1 MCAYRRVRGHD
12 LASRRRDSA
21 LCRRLRVSGQVF
33 SEWRRYECGA
43 VCARVSD
50 CFHLYIFTASLL
62 ERPLY
67 LSTGV
72 ISPSLNLCREKCS
85 NARPNLINFVSTGRN
100 IHCRVAYVPGA
111 HDPSSTTLVS
121 AAYIALVLNEHI
133 ALIVRKQFKLMSAP
147 VFFFLYL
154 HVVHAICT
162 W

>member
-1 MCAYRRVRGHD
+1 MT
-12 LASRRRDSA
+12 LSI
-21 LCRRLRVSGQVF
+21 
-33 SEWRRYECGA
+33 
-43 VCARVSD
+43 
-50 CFHLYIFTASLL
+50 YISFTASLL
-62 ERPLY
+62 EKPLY

-133 ALIVRKQFKLMSAP
+133 ALIVRKQFKFMSAP
-147 VFFFLYL
+147 VFFFCTYMLYML
-154 HVVHAICT
+154 YAPDRAHTHTYAHTLNIYTQTLWQGPDHSAADATHKHIHTNTMTGC
-162 W
+162 